1 MVQSIEAFRNKE
13 KKDFV
18 NLDIFLKFLINSR
31 LLFGKVFWRFPSIN
45 IRVDNSGSLLPSSGN
60 NED

>member
-1 MVQSIEAFRNKE
+1 MVQSREAFRNKE

-45 IRVDNSGSLLPSSGN
+45 IR
-60 NED
+60 E